1 MLYDARLSSAIQEA
15 TPGRAPVVTRSR
27 RNLDATVVVSGAGAT
42 AGAVGG
48 QWLRPHRPFHEIL
61 FVSLSPA
68 GGEAATLSVLESRFR
83 GAIAASLDAFFLC
96 ESVRDVS
103 GKIVDFR
110 VVELNARGEILLG
123 RARIDL
129 VGRLACE
136 VLPTLRES
144 RLIDQIIRVVET
156 GESFEDELQVEDD
169 RGDKRWIRH
178 QAVRVDDG
186 VAITSRDITKRRHVE
201 ESLLQSEAR
210 FRHLV
215 ESASDGIYRIDTHG
229 VFTYANPIVARL
241 LGCSP
246 DEGGIIGRMYL
257 EFVRRDY
264 HEQGIA
270 LYKRQ
275 ITERIPVT
283 YWEFPAVTVDGRE
296 LWIGQNVHIEQ
307 RNGWVTSLFAVARD
321 ITERKR
327 AEIALRESEARYRFL
342 TEHSTDMLSR
352 HTADGT
358 IIYASPV
365 CFTLLGYTVGEL
377 VGNAMFEFCHPDD
390 LEAMRAAT
398 ARLAGHQG
406 AETLTYRARRRDGN
420 YVWLETT
427 SQAVRDPK
435 SGLVGEVLSVSRD
448 ITERRRLEEELR
460 QAQKMDAVGQLA
472 GGVAHDFN
480 NLLTTIRGFADLLA
494 RGFEADDARRKDI
507 AEILKATERAASL
520 TRQLLAFSKRQV
532 LRVEALSVNSIVAD
546 MVKIIR
552 RLLGDSIKIETVL
565 DQKLGMVRADPG
577 QLEQVL
583 LNLALNAR
591 DAMPQGGTLRIAT
604 KNAEVAPVNAADT
617 IVPAGKYVLLEI
629 QDTGTGMTDETRA
642 RVFEPFFTTKDPTGR
657 SGLGLATVYGI
668 VSQSGGHIS
677 VTSSLGGGT
686 TFSIHLPAIVIPHAG
701 SDRAHGAAPHSS
713 TGNAIL
719 IAEDNEGV
727 RALTVRIL
735 TSAGYR
741 VFEGC
746 DGVDALETLRTLP
759 EPVDLL
765 ISDVMMP
772 RMNGSELAAEFQ
784 RVQPGTP
791 ILLISGY
798 MDEDAVQR
806 AFNEP
811 DAILAKPF
819 TPDALLARVRDLIG
833 APAL

>member
-1 MLYDARLSSAIQEA
+1 A
-15 TPGRAPVVTRSR
+15 
-27 RNLDATVVVSGAGAT
+27 
-42 AGAVGG
+42 
-48 QWLRPHRPFHEIL
+48 WLRSYRPFHEIL
-61 FVSLSPA
+61 SVSLTPP
-68 GGEAATLSVLESRFR
+68 GGDAATLSVLESRFR

-96 ESVRDVS
+96 ESVRDAT
-103 GKIVDFR
+103 GTIVDFR
-110 VVELNARGEILLG
+110 LVELNERGETLLG
-123 RARIDL
+123 RSRVDL

-144 RLIDQIIRVVET
+144 GLLDHLAQVVET
-156 GESFEDELQVEDD
+156 GESFEDEIQVEDE
-169 RGDKRWIRH
+169 RGEQRWIRH

-186 VAITSRDITKRRHVE
+186 VAITSRDFTKRRHVE

-229 VFTYANPIVARL
+229 VFTYANPIVSRM
-241 LGCSP
+241 LGCNP
-246 DEGGIIGRMYL
+246 DEGGIAGRMYL

-275 ITERIPVT
+275 VAERIPVT

-296 LWIGQNVHIEQ
+296 LWVGQNLHIEQ

-352 HTADGT
+352 HGADGT
-358 IIYASPV
+358 IVYVSPV
-365 CFTLLGYTVGEL
+365 CFTLLGYTVAEL
-377 VGNAMFEFCHPDD
+377 VGASMFEYCHPDE
-390 LEAMRAAT
+390 LESMRAAT
-398 ARLAGHQG
+398 ARLIGHQG
-406 AETLTYRARRRDGN
+406 AETLTYRARRRDGT

-427 SQAVRDPK
+427 SQAIRDPK

-494 RGFEADDARRKDI
+494 RSFEADDARRKDI

-532 LRVEALSVNSIVAD
+532 LRVEAVSVNAIVND
-546 MVKIIR
+546 MVKIVR
-552 RLLGDSIKIETVL
+552 RLLGDSIKVETAL
-565 DQKLGMVRADPG
+565 DQKIWTVRADPG

-591 DAMPQGGTLRIAT
+591 DAMPKGGTLRIAT
-604 KNAEVAPVNAADT
+604 RNVEVAPVNAADT
-617 IVPAGKYVLLEI
+617 VVPAGKYVLLEMR
-629 QDTGTGMTDETRA
+629 DTGTGMNDETRA
-642 RVFEPFFTTKDPTGR
+642 RVFEPFFTTKEPNGR

-668 VSQSGGHIS
+668 VAQSGGHIS
-677 VTSSLGGGT
+677 VASSLGAGT
-686 TFSIHLPAIVIPHAG
+686 TFSIHLPATTTSGAG
-701 SDRAHGAAPHSS
+701 GERSAGTAPHSS
-713 TGNAIL
+713 TRNVIL

-735 TSAGYR
+735 AGAGYR
-741 VFEGC
+741 VYEGC
-746 DGVDALETLRTLP
+746 DGVDALETLHSLP

-772 RMNGSELAAEFQ
+772 RMNGTELTVQFQ
-784 RVQPGTP
+784 QQQPGTP

-798 MDEDAVQR
+798 MDDDAVQR
-806 AFNEP
+806 ALNEP
-811 DAILAKPF
+811 EAILPKPF
-819 TPDALLARVRDLIG
+819 TPDALLARVRELIG
-833 APAL
+833 APPR